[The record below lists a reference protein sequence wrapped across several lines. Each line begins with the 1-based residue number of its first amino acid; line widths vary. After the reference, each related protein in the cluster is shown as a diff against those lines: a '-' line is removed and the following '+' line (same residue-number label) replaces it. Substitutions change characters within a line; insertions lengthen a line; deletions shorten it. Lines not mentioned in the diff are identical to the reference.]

1 MPPPPK
7 KYYVNN
13 VEVKVATEQVQYL
26 DANGKLIM
34 ESLKDYSRKTVLQ
47 SYASLEKFLT
57 VWNDAE
63 KKQVILEELTAKG
76 VFFDELA
83 AQLGRDLDPFDLICH
98 VAFDQPPLTRR
109 ERAEKVKKR
118 NVFGKYGEKARAVLE
133 ALLQKYSDSGI
144 TSVENLEILKVD
156 PLVTFGTPHEIVK
169 IFGGKPA
176 YLAAIRELEF
186 ALYQKAA

>member
-1 MPPPPK
+1 M
-7 KYYVNN
+7 
-13 VEVKVATEQVQYL
+13 
-26 DANGKLIM
+26 
-34 ESLKDYSRKTVLQ
+34 
-47 SYASLEKFLT
+47 
-57 VWNDAE
+57 
-63 KKQVILEELTAKG
+63 ILEELTAKG

-144 TSVENLEILKVD
+144 TSVENLEILKVA
-156 PLVTFGTPHEIVK
+156 PLVAFGTPHEIVK